1 MNNLHHFLQSGKDT
15 RKMTK
20 IEIIMA
26 LTALMSIVWAGIITI
41 YALQAIKKYKVKVAY
56 YQQPQI
62 QCEIARNV
70 IKNKWYT
77 DGGEV
82 YR

>member
-1 MNNLHHFLQSGKDT
+1 
-15 RKMTK
+15 MTK
-20 IEIIMA
+20 LEIIMA
-26 LTALMSIVWAGIITI
+26 LTVFMSIIWAGIVTI
-41 YALQAIKKYKVKVAY
+41 YALQAIKKYKEKVAY
-56 YQQPQI
+56 YQHPQI